1 MPNPAKNFM
10 EIASV
15 ISQMNSLAT
24 LLDPTN
30 GDGRWD
36 ALQDW
41 LKKNPGKR
49 KAIETAAGM
58 EPENALT
65 FLLDTIGIDLQL
77 LAPFDFNGQIRGK
90 ATVAI
95 SHLQELYRSRKGEMK
110 PKRKRRIKKVE
121 GKIDAKS

>member
-1 MPNPAKNFM
+1 
-10 EIASV
+10 
-15 ISQMNSLAT
+15 
-24 LLDPTN
+24 
-30 GDGRWD
+30 
-36 ALQDW
+36 
-41 LKKNPGKR
+41 
-49 KAIETAAGM
+49 M